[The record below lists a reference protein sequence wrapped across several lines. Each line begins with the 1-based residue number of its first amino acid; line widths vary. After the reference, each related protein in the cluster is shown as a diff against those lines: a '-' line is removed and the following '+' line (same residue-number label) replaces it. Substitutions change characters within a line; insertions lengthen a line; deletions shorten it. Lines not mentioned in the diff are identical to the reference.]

1 MITTYLV
8 TGDLHGRLDR
18 FFNLHYKYNPQEI
31 AIICLGDCGFNF
43 WLNNKDYKMKQQAK
57 ELGFIFYCVRGNHE
71 ARPQSLSRMTLKYD
85 EEIAGMVYYEP
96 EFPNIRYLLDG
107 GEYNIDGYTTL
118 VIGGA
123 YSVDKWY
130 RILRNGYTEENNNPK
145 ATGWWADEQL
155 SMEEMAEIAKKVQ
168 GKHFDL
174 ILTHTCPASIE
185 PVDLFLSFINQKEV
199 DKSTEYFLE
208 TIKNRCYFDKW
219 LFGHY
224 HSDRT
229 ETPKF
234 EQLYQDIVSLN
245 DLCESRR
252 EAPLG
257 PKYDENVE
265 DLTCEECHR
274 QLVRMCDFD
283 DTYSIYTCW
292 HCDYDYKV
300 NNFTKKVE
308 RYYFG

>member
-18 FFNLHYKYNPQEI
+18 FFNLHYKYNTQET

-57 ELGFIFYCVRGNHE
+57 ELGFTFYCVRGNHE
-71 ARPQSLSRMTLKYD
+71 ARPQSLSCMTIKYD

-130 RILRNGYTEENNNPK
+130 RLLRNGYTEENNNPK

-155 SMEEMAEIAKKVQ
+155 SMEEMAEIAKRVQ
-168 GKHFDL
+168 GRYFDL

-185 PVDLFLSFINQKEV
+185 PVDLFLPMIDQSKV
-199 DKSTEYFLE
+199 DKSMERFLE
-208 TIKNRCYFDKW
+208 RILNITSYNVW
-219 LFGHY
+219 LFGHF
-224 HSDRT
+224 HHDRL
-229 ETPKF
+229 ERPHI
-234 EQLYQDIVSLN
+234 EQFYTDIEELDNTMQRWEEYDKTGELDWVLEKSPNFLEKSL
-245 DLCESRR
+245 
-252 EAPLG
+252 
-257 PKYDENVE
+257 
-265 DLTCEECHR
+265 
-274 QLVRMCDFD
+274 
-283 DTYSIYTCW
+283 
-292 HCDYDYKV
+292 
-300 NNFTKKVE
+300 
-308 RYYFG
+308 